1 MTASPFSLE
10 GHVVLVSGA
19 GRGIG
24 KAAAQLIA
32 QMGASVALTARTV
45 AQIEEVAEG
54 IRADG
59 GDAHAFRADIAA
71 IDDHESLLD
80 DVEQTCGPLTG
91 LVNVAG
97 ISPIL
102 QRGERVTADEYDQI
116 MNINQRG
123 TFFLT
128 RNAAAR
134 WIEAGRGGS
143 VVTISS
149 VGAEYGLPRQAPY
162 AMTRAAV
169 EAMTRTFAAEWA
181 HALPAPIRV
190 NCVAPAFIDTPL
202 TEPMPG
208 WYRERVTEH
217 TAMRRLGA
225 DDEVAGAVA
234 FLLSDAASYIT
245 GAVLPVT
252 GGYGLWSLDPPPS

>member
-1 MTASPFSLE
+1 MSQSPFSLD

-24 KAAAQLIA
+24 RATAELLA
-32 QMGASVALTARTV
+32 QMGAKVAVTARTIAQVEAV
-45 AQIEEVAEG
+45 AQR
-54 IRADG
+54 IRDDG
-59 GDAHAFRADIAA
+59 GHAWAFRADIAA
-71 IDDHESLLD
+71 IDDHESLLN
-80 DVEQTCGPLTG
+80 DVETTIGPLTG

-97 ISPIL
+97 VSPIL
-102 QRGERVTADEYDQI
+102 QRGERITADEYDQI
-116 MNINQRG
+116 QNINQRG

-128 RNAAAR
+128 SRFAAR
-134 WIEAGRGGS
+134 LIDAQRGGS
-143 VVTISS
+143 IVTISS
-149 VGAEYGLPRQAPY
+149 VGAEFGLPRQAPY
-162 AMTRAAV
+162 SMTRAAV
-169 EAMTRTFAAEWA
+169 EAMTKTLAAEWA

-190 NCVAPAFIDTPL
+190 NAVAPAFIDTPL

-208 WYRERVTEH
+208 WYRERVESH

-245 GAVLPVT
+245 GTVVPVT
-252 GGYGLWSLDPPPS
+252 GGYGLWSLDPR

>member
-1 MTASPFSLE
+1 MSASPFSLD

-24 KAAAQLIA
+24 RAAAQLIA
-32 QMGASVALTARTV
+32 QMGATVALSARTATQV
-45 AQIEEVAEG
+45 EEVAEA
-54 IRADG
+54 IRDEG
-59 GDAHAFRADIAA
+59 GAAHAFRADIAE
-71 IDDHESLLD
+71 IDDHPSLLD

-128 RNAAAR
+128 RNVAAR
-134 WIEAGRGGS
+134 WIESGRGGA

>member
-1 MTASPFSLE
+1 MTASPFSLD
-10 GHVVLVSGA
+10 GQVVLVSGA

-24 KAAAQLIA
+24 RAAAELLA
-32 QMGASVALTARTV
+32 QMGARVALTARTALQV
-45 AQIEEVAEG
+45 EEVAQS
-54 IRADG
+54 IRDTG
-59 GDAHAFRADIAA
+59 GEAWAFRADVAV
-71 IDDHESLLD
+71 IDDHPSLLE
-80 DVEQTCGPLTG
+80 DVEETCGALTG

-102 QRGERVTADEYDQI
+102 QRGERTTAEQYDQI
-116 MNINQRG
+116 QNINQRG

-128 RNAAAR
+128 RNFAAR
-134 WIEAGRGGS
+134 LIAADRGGAI
-143 VVTISS
+143 VTISS
-149 VGAEYGLPRQAPY
+149 VGAEYGLPRQTAY

-169 EAMTRTFAAEWA
+169 EAMTRTLAAEWA
-181 HALPAPIRV
+181 HALTNPIRV

-208 WYRERVTEH
+208 WYRNRVEQH

-245 GAVLPVT
+245 GTVVPVT
-252 GGYGLWSLDPPPS
+252 GGYGLWSLDKPPT

>member
-1 MTASPFSLE
+1 MTQSPFDLS
-10 GHVVLVSGA
+10 GQVVLVSGA

-24 KAAAQLIA
+24 RASAELIA
-32 QMGASVALTARTV
+32 QMGAQVALTARTV
-45 AQIEEVAEG
+45 AQVEAVAEQ
-54 IRADG
+54 IRTDG
-59 GDAHAFRADIAA
+59 GQAWAFRADVAA
-71 IDDHESLLD
+71 IEDHESLLD
-80 DVEQTCGPLTG
+80 DVEATIGPITG

-97 ISPIL
+97 VSPIL
-102 QRGERVTADEYDQI
+102 QRGERITPEDYDQI
-116 MNINQRG
+116 QNINQRG

-128 RNAAAR
+128 RNFASRLIGA
-134 WIEAGRGGS
+134 ERGGS
-143 VVTISS
+143 IVTISS

-169 EAMTRTFAAEWA
+169 EAMTRTLAAEWA

-208 WYRERVTEH
+208 WYRSRVEAH

-245 GAVLPVT
+245 GTVVPVT
-252 GGYGLWSLDPPPS
+252 GGYGLWSLDPR

>member
-1 MTASPFSLE
+1 MSASPFSLE
-10 GHVVLVSGA
+10 GQVVLVSGA

-32 QMGASVALTARTV
+32 QIGARVALTARTA
-45 AQIEEVAEG
+45 AQVEEVAES
-54 IRADG
+54 IRGQG
-59 GDAHAFRADIAA
+59 GEAWAFRADLAE
-71 IDDHESLLD
+71 IDDHESLID
-80 DVEQTCGPLTG
+80 DVEQACGPLTG

-102 QRGERVTADEYDQI
+102 QRAERVTAAEYDQI
-116 MNINQRG
+116 MNGNQRG

-128 RNAAAR
+128 RSVAAR
-134 WIEAGRGGS
+134 WIEAQRGGS

-149 VGAEYGLPRQAPY
+149 VGAAYGLPRQAPY

-181 HALPAPIRV
+181 HALAAPIRV

-245 GAVLPVT
+245 GTVLPVT
-252 GGYGLWSLDPPPS
+252 GGYGLWSLDPPPG

>member
-1 MTASPFSLE
+1 MSQSPFSLD
-10 GHVVLVSGA
+10 GQVVLVSGA

-24 KAAAQLIA
+24 RAAAELIA
-32 QMGASVALTARTV
+32 QMGARVAVTARTAAQVEAV
-45 AQIEEVAEG
+45 AQG
-54 IRADG
+54 IRDQG
-59 GDAHAFRADIAA
+59 GQAWAFRADIAA
-71 IDDHESLLD
+71 LDDHDSLLA
-80 DVEQTCGPLTG
+80 DVEATIGPLTG

-102 QRGERVTADEYDQI
+102 QRGERITPADYDHIQ
-116 MNINQRG
+116 NINQRG

-128 RNAAAR
+128 SRFAAR
-134 WIEAGRGGS
+134 LIEAERGGA

-149 VGAEYGLPRQAPY
+149 VGAQFGLPRQAPY

-169 EAMTRTFAAEWA
+169 EAMTKTLASEYA
-181 HALPAPIRV
+181 HALPNPIRV

-202 TEPMPG
+202 TEPMPD
-208 WYRERVTEH
+208 WYRARVEAH

-245 GAVLPVT
+245 GTVVPVT
-252 GGYGLWSLDPPPS
+252 GGYGLWSLDPR

>member
-1 MTASPFSLE
+1 MSQSPFSLD
-10 GHVVLVSGA
+10 GQVVLVSGA

-24 KAAAQLIA
+24 RAAAELIA
-32 QMGASVALTARTV
+32 QMGARVAVTARTV
-45 AQIEEVAEG
+45 AQVEEVAEG
-54 IRADG
+54 IREENGQAW
-59 GDAHAFRADIAA
+59 AFRADVSTIE
-71 IDDHESLLD
+71 DHDSLLD
-80 DVEQTCGPLTG
+80 DVEDTIGPITG

-97 ISPIL
+97 VSPIL
-102 QRGERVTADEYDQI
+102 QRGERITPEDYDQI
-116 MNINQRG
+116 QNINQRG

-128 RNAAAR
+128 RNFASRLIDA
-134 WIEAGRGGS
+134 ERGGS
-143 VVTISS
+143 IVTISS
-149 VGAEYGLPRQAPY
+149 VGAEFGLPRAAY
-162 AMTRAAV
+162 SMTRAAV
-169 EAMTRTFAAEWA
+169 EAMTKTLAAEWA

-208 WYRERVTEH
+208 WYRARVEAH

-245 GAVLPVT
+245 GTVVPVT
-252 GGYGLWSLDPPPS
+252 GGYGLWSLDPR

>member
-1 MTASPFSLE
+1 MSQSPFNLD
-10 GHVVLVSGA
+10 GQVVLISGA

-24 KAAAQLIA
+24 RAAAELIA
-32 QMGASVALTARTV
+32 RMGARVAITARTV
-45 AQIEEVAEG
+45 AQVEEVAQA
-54 IRADG
+54 IRDDG
-59 GDAHAFRADIAA
+59 GQAWAFRADVAA
-71 IDDHESLLD
+71 IEDHESLLD
-80 DVEQTCGPLTG
+80 DVEDTIGPLTG

-102 QRGERVTADEYDQI
+102 QRGERITAEDYDHIQ
-116 MNINQRG
+116 NINQRG

-128 RNAAAR
+128 RNFAAR
-134 WIEAGRGGS
+134 LIDAERGGS
-143 VVTISS
+143 IVTISS
-149 VGAEYGLPRQAPY
+149 VGAEFGLPRQAAY
-162 AMTRAAV
+162 SMTRAAV
-169 EAMTRTFAAEWA
+169 EAMTKTLAAEWS
-181 HALPAPIRV
+181 HSLTAPIRA

-208 WYRERVTEH
+208 WYRERVESH

-245 GAVLPVT
+245 GTVVPVT
-252 GGYGLWSLDPPPS
+252 GGYGLWSLDPR

>member
-1 MTASPFSLE
+1 MITSPFSLDD
-10 GHVVLVSGA
+10 HAVLVSGA

-32 QMGASVALTARTV
+32 QMGARVALTART
-45 AQIEEVAEG
+45 ASQIEDVAEA
-54 IRADG
+54 IREQG
-59 GDAHAFRADIAA
+59 GAAWAFRADLAEVG
-71 IDDHESLLD
+71 DHEGLLN
-80 DVEQTCGPLTG
+80 DVEETCGPLSG

-116 MNINQRG
+116 MNVNQRG

-128 RNAAAR
+128 RTVAAR
-134 WIEAGRGGS
+134 WIEQGRGGA

-149 VGAEYGLPRQAPY
+149 VGAQYGLPRQAPY

-181 HALPAPIRV
+181 HALPQPIRV

-217 TAMRRLGA
+217 TAMRRLGV

-252 GGYGLWSLDPPPS
+252 GGYGLWSLDPPPF

>member
-1 MTASPFSLE
+1 MTRSPFGLE
-10 GHVVLVSGA
+10 QHVILISGA

-24 KAAAQLIA
+24 RACAELIA
-32 QMGASVALTARTV
+32 QMGAKVALTARTV
-45 AQIEEVAEG
+45 DQVEAVAEH
-54 IRADG
+54 IREAG
-59 GDAHAFRADIAA
+59 GQAWAFRADVAA

-80 DVEQTCGPLTG
+80 DVEDTVGPLTG

-97 ISPIL
+97 VSPTL
-102 QRGERVTADEYDQI
+102 QRGERMTPGDYDLIQ
-116 MNINQRG
+116 NINQRG

-128 RNAAAR
+128 RNFAAR
-134 WIEAGRGGS
+134 LIDAERGGA

-149 VGAEYGLPRQAPY
+149 VGAEYGLPRQAAY
-162 AMTRAAV
+162 SMTRAAV
-169 EAMTRTFAAEWA
+169 EAMTRTLAAEWA
-181 HALPAPIRV
+181 HALASPIRV

-202 TEPMPG
+202 TEPMPD
-208 WYRERVTEH
+208 WYRSRVEAH

-245 GAVLPVT
+245 GTVVPVT
-252 GGYGLWSLDPPPS
+252 GGYGLWSLDPR

>member
-1 MTASPFSLE
+1 MSTSPFSLE
-10 GHVVLVSGA
+10 DHVVLVSGA

-32 QMGASVALTARTV
+32 QMGARVALTARTA
-45 AQIEEVAEG
+45 AQVEEVAEQ
-54 IRADG
+54 IRQDG
-59 GDAHAFRADIAA
+59 GQAWAFRADLAQ
-71 IDDHESLLD
+71 IDDHVGLID
-80 DVEQTCGPLTG
+80 DVERTVGPLTG

-102 QRGERVTADEYDQI
+102 QRGERVTPAEYDQI
-116 MNINQRG
+116 MEVNQRG

-128 RNAAAR
+128 RNVAAR
-134 WIEAGRGGS
+134 WIDEGRGGS

-162 AMTRAAV
+162 AMTRAAI

-181 HALPAPIRV
+181 HAIPQPIRV

-202 TEPMPG
+202 TEPMPS

-245 GAVLPVT
+245 GTVLPVT

>member
-1 MTASPFSLE
+1 MSQSPFSLD
-10 GHVVLVSGA
+10 GQVVLVSGA

-24 KAAAQLIA
+24 RAAAELIA
-32 QMGASVALTARTV
+32 QMGAKVAITARTV
-45 AQIEEVAEG
+45 SQVEEVAQE
-54 IRADG
+54 IRDNG
-59 GDAHAFRADIAA
+59 GQAWAFRADVAA
-71 IDDHESLLD
+71 IDDHVSLLD
-80 DVEQTCGPLTG
+80 DVEETIGPLTG

-102 QRGERVTADEYDQI
+102 QRGERITAEDYDHIQ
-116 MNINQRG
+116 NINQRG

-128 RNAAAR
+128 RNFAAR
-134 WIEAGRGGS
+134 LIDAERGGS
-143 VVTISS
+143 IVTISS
-149 VGAEYGLPRQAPY
+149 VGAETGLPRQAAY
-162 AMTRAAV
+162 SMTRAAV
-169 EAMTRTFAAEWA
+169 EAMTKTLAAEWA
-181 HALPAPIRV
+181 HSLTAPIRV

-208 WYRERVTEH
+208 WYRERVEAH

-245 GAVLPVT
+245 GTVVPVT
-252 GGYGLWSLDPPPS
+252 GGYGLWSLDPR

>member
-1 MTASPFSLE
+1 MTQSPFNLD
-10 GHVVLVSGA
+10 GQVVLVSGA

-24 KAAAQLIA
+24 RAAAELIA
-32 QMGASVALTARTV
+32 QMGARVAITSRTV
-45 AQIEEVAEG
+45 AQVEEVAQAIRDEG
-54 IRADG
+54 GQAW
-59 GDAHAFRADIAA
+59 AFRADVAA
-71 IDDHESLLD
+71 IEDHESLLD
-80 DVEQTCGPLTG
+80 DVEDTIGPLTG

-102 QRGERVTADEYDQI
+102 QRGERITAEDYDHIQ
-116 MNINQRG
+116 NINQRG

-128 RNAAAR
+128 RNFAAR
-134 WIEAGRGGS
+134 LIDAERGGS
-143 VVTISS
+143 IVTISS
-149 VGAEYGLPRQAPY
+149 VGAEYGLPRQAAY
-162 AMTRAAV
+162 SMTRAAV
-169 EAMTRTFAAEWA
+169 EAMTKTLAAEWS
-181 HALPAPIRV
+181 HSLTAPIRA

-208 WYRERVTEH
+208 WYRERVESH

-245 GAVLPVT
+245 GT
-252 GGYGLWSLDPPPS
+252 